1 MAATGGGSLKAA
13 LAAAPILALVMA
25 SAAFAA
31 APAAAGGE
39 QMQGSAKV
47 PMQVR
52 YHPAWL
58 TWVASTTGCL
68 NALGVECDTVD
79 VAGYSGYAFL
89 MAVHEELCPSGPTS
103 FDWGMLEWGPRLLG
117 RGVVSFKGVQC
128 GGGPE
133 DFRAAYE
140 LVKREIEAG
149 RPVVLWGAY
158 LPEFAIA
165 VGVKDGTYEVRS
177 FKPFAGEDEPPIP
190 FDKLEAPGGVYVLG
204 FPSAAECSRA
214 EADRQAVYH
223 AVRMIGA
230 PPENPLY
237 ASGLAAYDQ
246 WIGALEADRAM
257 PFGNSYNA
265 QCWAEAKRF
274 AAEFLRRLA
283 ARNEAVAGPLGKAAA
298 AYGEAAAE
306 MAKVA
311 GLFPFPDPEEKV
323 KDAEVRGKAIES
335 LRGARSA
342 EARAMAALREA
353 AAQWR
358 EP

>member
-1 MAATGGGSLKAA
+1 MAGSGRRRSLGTGA
-13 LAAAPILALVMA
+13 LAAFMVVAVL
-25 SAAFAA
+25 AA
-31 APAAAGGE
+31 APAAE
-39 QMQGSAKV
+39 VRDEMKGSAKV
-47 PMQVR
+47 PMEVR

-68 NALGVECDTVD
+68 NALGIECDVVD
-79 VAGYSGYAFL
+79 VAGYSGYAF
-89 MAVHEELCPSGPTS
+89 ATVVHEELCPSGPTS
-103 FDWGMLEWGPRLLG
+103 FDWGVLEWGPRLLG

-128 GGGPE
+128 GGGPG
-133 DFRAAYE
+133 DFTAAYE
-140 LVKREIEAG
+140 LAKREIEAG

-165 VGVKDGTYEVRS
+165 YGVEDGSYLVKS
-177 FKPFAGEDEPPIP
+177 FKPFVGEEEPPIP

-204 FPSAAECSRA
+204 FPSAVECSRA

-230 PPENPLY
+230 PAENPLY

-246 WIGALEADRAM
+246 WVGALEADRAI
-257 PFGNSYNA
+257 PFGNAYNA

-274 AAEFLRRLA
+274 AAEFLARLA

-311 GLFPFPDPEEKV
+311 ELFPFPDPEEKV
-323 KDAEVRGKAIES
+323 KDAQIRAQASEA
-335 LRGARSA
+335 LRAARAA
-342 EARAMAALREA
+342 EARAAAAVGEA
-353 AAQWR
+353 AAQWPR
-358 EP
+358 D